1 MLNVYT
7 DMSWT
12 YRYSYYL
19 IATIEVI
26 KMHHLQVSRW
36 VGSLILI
43 PPLCSVVYNVHIMRL
58 LSHI

>member
-7 DMSWT
+7 HMSWT
-12 YRYSYYL
+12 YRYSYSL
-19 IATIEVI
+19 VATIEVI
-26 KMHHLQVSRW
+26 KLHHLQESRW

-43 PPLCSVVYNVHIMRL
+43 PPLCSVVYSVHIMRL